1 MGSIPAELFD
11 GAGIAG
17 TIVFLLS
24 YAALQTG
31 LIRGQGYLYALL
43 NLLGAALVLVSLSKT
58 FNLSAAILQVSWIVI
73 SLVGILRI
81 FFLTRAIR
89 FNEEETALLSCK
101 FPTLSRIAARKLFK
115 AGAWLD
121 APTGTQLMQEGQ
133 AHGVLVYLASGRAEI
148 HAHDTHVGRVG
159 PGSFLGEM
167 TVLDGTPATADVTLA
182 EPARI
187 FRVDADRLH
196 HLCRRDADFRLQL
209 ENALG
214 REMRQKLVAANRRL
228 KGHMSGRAAPAETG
242 L

>member
-17 TIVFLLS
+17 TILFLLS

-31 LIRGQGYLYALL
+31 LIRGQGYLYASL
-43 NLLGAALVLVSLSKT
+43 NILAAALVLVSLWKT
-58 FNLSAAILQVSWIVI
+58 FNLSAAILQVCWILI

-89 FNEEETALLSCK
+89 FNAEEMALLSDK
-101 FPTLSRIAARKLFK
+101 FPSLSRIAARKLFK
-115 AGAWLD
+115 AGEWLD
-121 APTGTQLMQEGQ
+121 APIGTHLMREGQ

-148 HAHDTHVGRVG
+148 HAHGTHVGSAG

-182 EPARI
+182 DPARI

-196 HLCRRDADFRLQL
+196 QLCRRDAEFRLQL

-228 KGHMSGRAAPAETG
+228 KGRVPGRTAPAETG